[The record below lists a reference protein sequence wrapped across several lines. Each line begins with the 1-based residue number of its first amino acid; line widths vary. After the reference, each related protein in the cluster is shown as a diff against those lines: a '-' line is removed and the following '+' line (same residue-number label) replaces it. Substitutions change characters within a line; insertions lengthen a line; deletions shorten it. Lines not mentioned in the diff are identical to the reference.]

1 MKKALLPKPTESEL
15 EILQVLWRRGPSTV
29 RAVWE
34 AMEPSRTG
42 YTTTLKLMQIMNA
55 KGLVARDEGQRSH
68 IYRARFTEDQV
79 QRHVVGQLLERLFD
93 GSAPKLV
100 MQALAATRATPAE
113 LAEIRDLVQRMEG
126 GKK

>member
-1 MKKALLPKPTESEL
+1 
-15 EILQVLWRRGPSTV
+15 
-29 RAVWE
+29 
-34 AMEPSRTG
+34 MEPSRTG